1 LKFVES
7 WVIFSRAGAW
17 TERVRMN
24 IKDIIDFKVDSD
36 EVSVTDKIDELV
48 RRIDE
53 DRLKT
58 KKVYSD
64 KMRNLKEL
72 SNLLKDMK
80 KSFIKGK

>member
-1 LKFVES
+1 MLFLA
-7 WVIFSRAGAW
+7 IFSRAGAW

-53 DRLKT
+53 ERLKT

-64 KMRNLKEL
+64 RMRNLKEL

>member
-1 LKFVES
+1 VLFLA
-7 WVIFSRAGAW
+7 IFSRAGAW

-53 DRLKT
+53 ERFKT

-64 KMRNLKEL
+64 RMRNLKEL

>member
-1 LKFVES
+1 MLFLA
-7 WVIFSRAGAW
+7 IFSRAGAW

-24 IKDIIDFKVDSD
+24 IKDIIDFEIDSD
-36 EVSVTDKIDELV
+36 KVSVTDKIDELV

-53 DRLKT
+53 ERLKT

-64 KMRNLKEL
+64 RMRNLKEL

>member
-1 LKFVES
+1 VLFLA
-7 WVIFSRAGAW
+7 IFSRAGAW

>member
-1 LKFVES
+1 MLFLA
-7 WVIFSRAGAW
+7 IFSRAGAW

>member
-1 LKFVES
+1 VLFLA
-7 WVIFSRAGAW
+7 IFSRAGAW

-53 DRLKT
+53 ERFKT

>member
-1 LKFVES
+1 MGS
-7 WVIFSRAGAW
+7 CVIFSRAGAW

-53 DRLKT
+53 ERLKT

-64 KMRNLKEL
+64 RMRNLKEL

>member
-1 LKFVES
+1 MLFLA
-7 WVIFSRAGAW
+7 IFSRAGAW

-53 DRLKT
+53 ERFKT

-64 KMRNLKEL
+64 RMRNLKEL